1 MLVVVGL
8 LGGLALFLYGMELT
22 SEGLQRAAADKMKGI
37 IQRLTTNPLMGVVV
51 GIVVTIL
58 LQSSGA
64 TTVLLVGLTSAGL
77 MTLKQSLG
85 VTLGAG
91 VGTTITPLM
100 MTFNIE
106 QYALLAVAIGFIIM
120 FVAKRQRTR
129 FAGQIVLGVGLLFYG
144 MKVMSDSVGPLRQS
158 EFFVNYLIELGGR
171 PLMALLISTVFTAII
186 QSSAATVAL
195 AISLATQGILP
206 IEAALPIVFGANI
219 GSCATA
225 LLSSIGATTEAKR
238 VAISHVV
245 YKAIVAFLLLPL
257 LEPFGAL
264 VQMTSD
270 DIGRQIAYAHVLFNV
285 AMVVVFVPFT
295 SPMAWLMEKIVP
307 ARETDTL
314 TAKPKYLD
322 RMALNTPSVALDLA
336 EQEVLRLQGIVME
349 MVDAVGEMI
358 TARDE
363 KLIEDTLATEE
374 IVDSLYKEVSQYL
387 SDLSQTTLS
396 EADSGR
402 IVALLHVVNDLEH
415 IGDSIVKIA
424 KNARKKLEGG
434 LRFSDLGRE
443 EMLSYHTEV
452 RNVIEAA
459 FESFRTRDAAL
470 AQKVLNLEADLTQDE
485 RDLRESHIAR
495 LRSGLSET
503 RNTTSIHLDVLNGL
517 RQMATH
523 AGDVAHTVLDIA
535 KGKGRGM
542 EEALPS

>member
-1 MLVVVGL
+1 MLVVIGL

-22 SEGLQRAAADKMKGI
+22 SDGLQRAAAEKMKDI
-37 IQRLTTNPLMGVVV
+37 IQKLTTNPLMGVVV
-51 GIVVTIL
+51 GIVVTVL
-58 LQSSGA
+58 LQSSTA

-77 MTLKQSLG
+77 MTLPQSLG

-91 VGTTITPLM
+91 VGTTVTPLM
-100 MTFNIE
+100 MTFKIE
-106 QYALLAVAIGFIIM
+106 QYALLAVAAGFVIM

-129 FAGQIVLGVGLLFYG
+129 FVGQVVLGVGFLFYG
-144 MKVMSDSVGPLRQS
+144 MKVMSDSVVPLRES
-158 EFFVNYLIELGGR
+158 EFFVNYLISLGDR
-171 PLMALLISTVFTAII
+171 PLIALLISTIFTAII
-186 QSSAATVAL
+186 QSSAATVTL

-206 IEAALPIVFGANI
+206 FEAALPIVFGANI
-219 GSCATA
+219 GTCGTA

-245 YKAIVAFLLLPL
+245 YKAIAAFLLLPL

-264 VQMTSD
+264 VRMTSD
-270 DIGRQIAYAHVLFNV
+270 VMGRQIAYSHVLFNV
-285 AMVVVFVPFT
+285 AMVIIFIPFT
-295 SPMAWLMEKIVP
+295 SQMAWLMRKIVP
-307 ARETDTL
+307 ERETEAL
-314 TAKPKYLD
+314 TAQPKYLD
-322 RMALNTPSVALDLA
+322 RLALNTPSVALDLA

-363 KLIEDTLATEE
+363 KLIAETLATEE
-374 IVDSLYKEVSQYL
+374 IVDVLYKEVSQYL
-387 SDLSQTTLS
+387 SDLSQTTMS
-396 EADSGR
+396 DVDSQR

-424 KNARKKLEGG
+424 RNVQKKLEGG

-443 EMLSYHTEV
+443 EMLAYHVQV
-452 RNVIEAA
+452 RDVINAA
-459 FESFRTRDAAL
+459 FESFRKRDAAL
-470 AQKVLNLEADLTQDE
+470 AQQVLSREADLTQDE
-485 RDLRESHIAR
+485 RELRESHIAR

-503 RNTTSIHLDVLNGL
+503 RSTTSIHLDVLNGL

-535 KGKGRGM
+535 KGRTGV
-542 EEALPS
+542 EEPLPS

>member
-1 MLVVVGL
+1 MLVVIGL

-22 SEGLQRAAADKMKGI
+22 SDGLQRAAAEKMKDI
-37 IQRLTTNPLMGVVV
+37 IQKLTTNPLMGVVV
-51 GIVVTIL
+51 GIVVTVL
-58 LQSSGA
+58 LQSSTA

-77 MTLKQSLG
+77 MTLPQSLG

-91 VGTTITPLM
+91 VGTTVTPLM
-100 MTFNIE
+100 MTFKIE
-106 QYALLAVAIGFIIM
+106 QYALLAVAAGFVIM

-129 FAGQIVLGVGLLFYG
+129 FVGQVVLGVGFLFYG
-144 MKVMSDSVGPLRQS
+144 MKVMSDSVVPLRES
-158 EFFVNYLIELGGR
+158 EFFVNYLISMGDR
-171 PLMALLISTVFTAII
+171 PLIALLISTIFTAII
-186 QSSAATVAL
+186 QSSAATVTL

-206 IEAALPIVFGANI
+206 FEAALPIVFGANI
-219 GSCATA
+219 GTCGTA

-245 YKAIVAFLLLPL
+245 YKAIAAFLLLPL

-264 VQMTSD
+264 VRMTSD
-270 DIGRQIAYAHVLFNV
+270 VMGRQIAYSHVLFNV
-285 AMVVVFVPFT
+285 AMVIIFIPFT
-295 SPMAWLMEKIVP
+295 SQMAWLMRKIVP
-307 ARETDTL
+307 ERETEAL
-314 TAKPKYLD
+314 TAQPKYLD
-322 RMALNTPSVALDLA
+322 RLALNTPSVALDLA

-363 KLIEDTLATEE
+363 KLIAETLATEE
-374 IVDSLYKEVSQYL
+374 IVDVLYKEVSQYL
-387 SDLSQTTLS
+387 SDLSQTTMS
-396 EADSGR
+396 DVDSQR

-424 KNARKKLEGG
+424 RNVQKKLEGG

-443 EMLSYHTEV
+443 EMLAYHVQV
-452 RNVIEAA
+452 RDVINAA
-459 FESFRTRDAAL
+459 FESFRKRDAAL
-470 AQKVLNLEADLTQDE
+470 AQQVLSREADLTQDE
-485 RDLRESHIAR
+485 RELRESHIAR

-503 RNTTSIHLDVLNGL
+503 RSTTSIHLDVLNGL

-535 KGKGRGM
+535 KGRTGV
-542 EEALPS
+542 EEPLPS

>member
-1 MLVVVGL
+1 MLVVIGL

-22 SEGLQRAAADKMKGI
+22 SDGLQRTAAEKMKDI
-37 IQRLTTNPLMGVVV
+37 IQKLTTNPLMGVVV
-51 GIVVTIL
+51 GIVVTVL
-58 LQSSGA
+58 LQSSSA

-77 MTLKQSLG
+77 MTLPQSLG

-91 VGTTITPLM
+91 VGTTVTPLM
-100 MTFNIE
+100 MTFKIE
-106 QYALLAVAIGFIIM
+106 RYALLAVAAGFVIM

-129 FAGQIVLGVGLLFYG
+129 FVGQVVLGVGFLFYG
-144 MKVMSDSVGPLRQS
+144 MKVMSDSVVPLRES
-158 EFFVNYLIELGGR
+158 EFFVNYLISLGDR
-171 PLMALLISTVFTAII
+171 PLIALLISTIFTAII
-186 QSSAATVAL
+186 QSSAATVTL

-206 IEAALPIVFGANI
+206 FEAALPIVFGANI
-219 GSCATA
+219 GTCGTA

-245 YKAIVAFLLLPL
+245 YKAIAAFLLLPL

-264 VQMTSD
+264 VRMTSD
-270 DIGRQIAYAHVLFNV
+270 VMERQIAYSHVLFNV
-285 AMVVVFVPFT
+285 AMVIIFIPFT
-295 SPMAWLMEKIVP
+295 SQMAWLMRKIVP
-307 ARETDTL
+307 ERETEAL
-314 TAKPKYLD
+314 TAQPKYLD
-322 RMALNTPSVALDLA
+322 RLALNTPSVALDLA

-363 KLIEDTLATEE
+363 KLIAETLATEE
-374 IVDSLYKEVSQYL
+374 IVDVLYKEVSQYL
-387 SDLSQTTLS
+387 SDLSQTTMS
-396 EADSGR
+396 DVDSQR

-424 KNARKKLEGG
+424 RNVQKKLEGG

-443 EMLSYHTEV
+443 EMLAYHVQV
-452 RNVIEAA
+452 RDVINAA
-459 FESFRTRDAAL
+459 FESFRKRDAAL
-470 AQKVLNLEADLTQDE
+470 AQQVLSREADLTQDE
-485 RDLRESHIAR
+485 RELRESHIAR

-503 RNTTSIHLDVLNGL
+503 RSTTSIHLDVLNGL

-535 KGKGRGM
+535 KGRTGV
-542 EEALPS
+542 EEPLPS

>member
-1 MLVVVGL
+1 VLVVIGL

-22 SEGLQRAAADKMKGI
+22 SDGLQRAAAEKMKDI
-37 IQRLTTNPLMGVVV
+37 IQKLTTNPLMGVVV
-51 GIVVTIL
+51 GIVVTVL
-58 LQSSGA
+58 LQSSTA

-77 MTLKQSLG
+77 MTLPQSLG

-91 VGTTITPLM
+91 VGTTVTPLM
-100 MTFNIE
+100 MTFKIE
-106 QYALLAVAIGFIIM
+106 QYALLAVAAGFVIM

-129 FAGQIVLGVGLLFYG
+129 FVGQVVLGVGFLFYG
-144 MKVMSDSVGPLRQS
+144 MKVMSDSVVPLRES
-158 EFFVNYLIELGGR
+158 EFFVNYLISLGDR
-171 PLMALLISTVFTAII
+171 PLIALLISTIFTAII
-186 QSSAATVAL
+186 QSSAATVTL

-206 IEAALPIVFGANI
+206 FEAALPIVFGANI
-219 GSCATA
+219 GTCGTA

-245 YKAIVAFLLLPL
+245 YKAIAAFLLLPL

-264 VQMTSD
+264 VRMTSD
-270 DIGRQIAYAHVLFNV
+270 VMERQIAYSHVLFNV
-285 AMVVVFVPFT
+285 AMVIIFIPFT
-295 SPMAWLMEKIVP
+295 SQMAWLMRKIVP
-307 ARETDTL
+307 ERETEAL
-314 TAKPKYLD
+314 TAQPKYLD
-322 RMALNTPSVALDLA
+322 RLALNTPSVALDLA

-363 KLIEDTLATEE
+363 KLIAETLATEE
-374 IVDSLYKEVSQYL
+374 IVDVLYKEVSQYL
-387 SDLSQTTLS
+387 SDLSQTTMS
-396 EADSGR
+396 DVDSQR

-424 KNARKKLEGG
+424 RNVQKKLEGG

-443 EMLSYHTEV
+443 EMLAYHVQV
-452 RNVIEAA
+452 RDVINAA
-459 FESFRTRDAAL
+459 FESFRKRDAAL
-470 AQKVLNLEADLTQDE
+470 AQQVLSREADLTQDE
-485 RDLRESHIAR
+485 RELRESHIAR

-503 RNTTSIHLDVLNGL
+503 RSTTSIHLDVLNGL

-535 KGKGRGM
+535 KGRTGV
-542 EEALPS
+542 EEPLPS

>member
-1 MLVVVGL
+1 MLVVIGL

-22 SEGLQRAAADKMKGI
+22 SDGLQRTAAEKMKDI
-37 IQRLTTNPLMGVVV
+37 IQKLTTNPLMGVVV
-51 GIVVTIL
+51 GIVVTVL
-58 LQSSGA
+58 LQSSTP

-77 MTLKQSLG
+77 MTLPQSLG

-91 VGTTITPLM
+91 VGTTVTPLM
-100 MTFNIE
+100 MTFKIE
-106 QYALLAVAIGFIIM
+106 QYALLAVAAGFVIM

-129 FAGQIVLGVGLLFYG
+129 FVGQVVLGVGFLFYG
-144 MKVMSDSVGPLRQS
+144 MKVMSDSVVPLRES
-158 EFFVNYLIELGGR
+158 EFFVNYLISLGDR
-171 PLMALLISTVFTAII
+171 PLIALLISTIFTAII
-186 QSSAATVAL
+186 QSSAATVTL

-206 IEAALPIVFGANI
+206 FEAALPIVFGANI
-219 GSCATA
+219 GTCGTA

-245 YKAIVAFLLLPL
+245 YKAIAAFLLLPL

-264 VQMTSD
+264 VRMTSD
-270 DIGRQIAYAHVLFNV
+270 VMGRQIAYSHVLFNV
-285 AMVVVFVPFT
+285 AMVIIFIPFT
-295 SPMAWLMEKIVP
+295 SQMAWLMRKIVP
-307 ARETDTL
+307 ERETEAL
-314 TAKPKYLD
+314 TAQPKYLD
-322 RMALNTPSVALDLA
+322 RLALNTPSVALDLA

-363 KLIEDTLATEE
+363 KLIAETLATEE
-374 IVDSLYKEVSQYL
+374 IVDVLYKEVSQYL
-387 SDLSQTTLS
+387 SDLSQTTMS
-396 EADSGR
+396 DVDSQR

-424 KNARKKLEGG
+424 RNVQKKLEGG

-443 EMLSYHTEV
+443 EMLAYHVQV
-452 RNVIEAA
+452 RDVINAA
-459 FESFRTRDAAL
+459 FESFRKRDAAL
-470 AQKVLNLEADLTQDE
+470 AQQVLSREADLTQDE
-485 RDLRESHIAR
+485 RELRESHIAR

-503 RNTTSIHLDVLNGL
+503 RSTTSIHLDVLNGL

-535 KGKGRGM
+535 KGRTGV
-542 EEALPS
+542 EEPLPS

>member
-1 MLVVVGL
+1 MLVVIGL

-22 SEGLQRAAADKMKGI
+22 SDGLQRAAAEKMKDI
-37 IQRLTTNPLMGVVV
+37 IQKLTTNPLMGVVV
-51 GIVVTIL
+51 GIVVTVL
-58 LQSSGA
+58 LQSSTP

-77 MTLKQSLG
+77 MTLPQSLG

-91 VGTTITPLM
+91 VGTTVTPLM
-100 MTFNIE
+100 MTFKIE
-106 QYALLAVAIGFIIM
+106 QYALLAVAAGFVIM

-129 FAGQIVLGVGLLFYG
+129 FVGQVVLGVGFLFYG
-144 MKVMSDSVGPLRQS
+144 MKVMSDSVVPLRES
-158 EFFVNYLIELGGR
+158 EFFVNYLISLGDR
-171 PLMALLISTVFTAII
+171 PLIALLISTIFTAII
-186 QSSAATVAL
+186 QSSAATVTL

-206 IEAALPIVFGANI
+206 FEAALPIVFGANI
-219 GSCATA
+219 GTCGTA

-245 YKAIVAFLLLPL
+245 YKAIAAFLLLPL

-264 VQMTSD
+264 VRMTSD
-270 DIGRQIAYAHVLFNV
+270 VMGRQIAYSHVLFNV
-285 AMVVVFVPFT
+285 AMVIIFIPFT
-295 SPMAWLMEKIVP
+295 SQMAWLMRKIVP
-307 ARETDTL
+307 ERETEAL
-314 TAKPKYLD
+314 TAQPKYLD
-322 RMALNTPSVALDLA
+322 RLALNTPSVALDLA

-363 KLIEDTLATEE
+363 KLIAETLATEE
-374 IVDSLYKEVSQYL
+374 IVDVLYKEVSQYL
-387 SDLSQTTLS
+387 SDLSQTTMS
-396 EADSGR
+396 DVDSQR

-424 KNARKKLEGG
+424 RNVQKKLEGG

-443 EMLSYHTEV
+443 EMLAYHVQV
-452 RNVIEAA
+452 RDVINAA
-459 FESFRTRDAAL
+459 FESFRKRDAAL
-470 AQKVLNLEADLTQDE
+470 AQQVLSREADLTQDE
-485 RDLRESHIAR
+485 RELRESHIAR

-503 RNTTSIHLDVLNGL
+503 RSTTSIHLDVLNGL

-535 KGKGRGM
+535 KGRTGV
-542 EEALPS
+542 EEPLPS

>member
-8 LGGLALFLYGMELT
+8 LGGLALFLYGMELA
-22 SEGLQRAAADKMKGI
+22 SEGLQRSAAEKLKGI

-58 LQSSGA
+58 LQSSSA

-91 VGTTITPLM
+91 VGTTVTPLM
-100 MTFNIE
+100 MTFKIE

-120 FVAKRQRTR
+120 FVAKQQRTR

-144 MKVMSDSVGPLRQS
+144 MKVMSDSVVPLRES
-158 EFFVNYLIELGGR
+158 EFFVNYLISLGDR
-171 PLMALLISTVFTAII
+171 PLLALLISTAFTAII

-195 AISLATQGILP
+195 AISLASQGILP

-219 GSCATA
+219 GTCATA
-225 LLSSIGATTEAKR
+225 LLSAIGATPEAKR

-245 YKAIVAFLLLPL
+245 YKAIASFLFLPL

-270 DIGRQIAYAHVLFNV
+270 EIGRQIAYAHVLFNI

-307 ARETDTL
+307 ERKDDTL

-336 EQEVLRLQGIVME
+336 EQEVLRLQGIVMD

-363 KLIEDTLATEE
+363 KLIEETLATEE
-374 IVDSLYKEVSQYL
+374 IVDTLYKEVSQYL

-396 EADSGR
+396 EGDSRR

-452 RNVIEAA
+452 RNVIDAA
-459 FESFRTRDAAL
+459 FQSFRKRDVAL
-470 AQKVLNLEADLTQDE
+470 AQTVLSREADLTQDE
-485 RDLRESHIAR
+485 RELRESHIAR

-517 RQMATH
+517 KQMVTH
-523 AGDVAHTVLDIA
+523 AGDVAHTVLDVC
-535 KGKGRGM
+535 KGRGA

>member
-1 MLVVVGL
+1 MLVVIGL

-22 SEGLQRAAADKMKGI
+22 SDGLQRTAAEKMKDI
-37 IQRLTTNPLMGVVV
+37 IQKLTTNPLMGVVV
-51 GIVVTIL
+51 GIVVTVL
-58 LQSSGA
+58 LQSSTP

-77 MTLKQSLG
+77 MTLPQSLG

-91 VGTTITPLM
+91 VGTTVTPLM
-100 MTFNIE
+100 MTFKIE
-106 QYALLAVAIGFIIM
+106 QYALLAVAAGFVIM

-129 FAGQIVLGVGLLFYG
+129 FVGQVVLGVGFLFYG
-144 MKVMSDSVGPLRQS
+144 MKVMSDSVVPLRES
-158 EFFVNYLIELGGR
+158 EFFVNYLISLGDR
-171 PLMALLISTVFTAII
+171 PLIALLISTIFTAII
-186 QSSAATVAL
+186 QSSAATVML

-206 IEAALPIVFGANI
+206 FEAALPIVFGANI
-219 GSCATA
+219 GTCGTA

-245 YKAIVAFLLLPL
+245 YKAIAAFLLLPL

-264 VQMTSD
+264 VRMTSD
-270 DIGRQIAYAHVLFNV
+270 VMGRQIAYSHVLFNV
-285 AMVVVFVPFT
+285 AMVIIFIPFT
-295 SPMAWLMEKIVP
+295 SQMAWLMRKIVP
-307 ARETDTL
+307 ERETEAL
-314 TAKPKYLD
+314 TAQPKYLD
-322 RMALNTPSVALDLA
+322 RLALNTPSVALDLA

-363 KLIEDTLATEE
+363 KLIAETLATEE
-374 IVDSLYKEVSQYL
+374 IVDVLYKEVSQYL
-387 SDLSQTTLS
+387 SDLSQTTMS
-396 EADSGR
+396 DVDSQR

-424 KNARKKLEGG
+424 RNVQKKLEGG

-443 EMLSYHTEV
+443 EMLAYHVQV
-452 RNVIEAA
+452 RDVINAA
-459 FESFRTRDAAL
+459 FESFRKRDAAL
-470 AQKVLNLEADLTQDE
+470 AQQVLSREADLTQDE
-485 RDLRESHIAR
+485 RELRESHIAR

-503 RNTTSIHLDVLNGL
+503 RSTTSIHLDVLNGL

-535 KGKGRGM
+535 KGRTGV
-542 EEALPS
+542 EEPLPS

>member
-1 MLVVVGL
+1 MLVVIGL

-22 SEGLQRAAADKMKGI
+22 SDGLQRAAAEKMKDI
-37 IQRLTTNPLMGVVV
+37 IQKLTTNPLMGVVV
-51 GIVVTIL
+51 GIVVTVL
-58 LQSSGA
+58 LQSSSA

-77 MTLKQSLG
+77 MTLPQSLG

-91 VGTTITPLM
+91 VGTTVTPLM
-100 MTFNIE
+100 MTFKIE
-106 QYALLAVAIGFIIM
+106 QYALLAVAAGFVIM

-129 FAGQIVLGVGLLFYG
+129 FVGQVVLGVGFLFYG
-144 MKVMSDSVGPLRQS
+144 MKVMSDSVVPLRES
-158 EFFVNYLIELGGR
+158 EFFVNYLISMGDR
-171 PLMALLISTVFTAII
+171 PLIALLISTIFTAII
-186 QSSAATVAL
+186 QSSAATVTL

-206 IEAALPIVFGANI
+206 FEAALPIVFGANI
-219 GSCATA
+219 GTCGTA

-245 YKAIVAFLLLPL
+245 YKAIAAFLLLPL

-264 VQMTSD
+264 VRMTSD
-270 DIGRQIAYAHVLFNV
+270 VMGRQIAYSHVLFNV
-285 AMVVVFVPFT
+285 AMVIIFIPFT
-295 SPMAWLMEKIVP
+295 SQMAWLMRKIVP
-307 ARETDTL
+307 ERETEAL
-314 TAKPKYLD
+314 TAQPKYLD
-322 RMALNTPSVALDLA
+322 RLALNTPSVALDLA

-363 KLIEDTLATEE
+363 KLIAETLATEE
-374 IVDSLYKEVSQYL
+374 IVDVLYKEVSQYL
-387 SDLSQTTLS
+387 SDLSQTTMS
-396 EADSGR
+396 DVDSQR

-424 KNARKKLEGG
+424 RNVQKKLEGG

-443 EMLSYHTEV
+443 EMLAYHVQV
-452 RNVIEAA
+452 RDVINAA
-459 FESFRTRDAAL
+459 FESFRKRDAAL
-470 AQKVLNLEADLTQDE
+470 AQQVLSREADLTQDE
-485 RDLRESHIAR
+485 RELRESHIAR

-503 RNTTSIHLDVLNGL
+503 RSTTSIHLDVLNGL

-535 KGKGRGM
+535 KGRTGV
-542 EEALPS
+542 EEPLPS

>member
-1 MLVVVGL
+1 MLVVIGL

-22 SEGLQRAAADKMKGI
+22 SDGLQRAAAEKMKDI
-37 IQRLTTNPLMGVVV
+37 IQKLTTNPLMGVVV
-51 GIVVTIL
+51 GIVVTVL
-58 LQSSGA
+58 LQSSSA

-77 MTLKQSLG
+77 MTLPQSLG

-91 VGTTITPLM
+91 VGTTVTPLM
-100 MTFNIE
+100 MTFKIE
-106 QYALLAVAIGFIIM
+106 QYALLAVAAGFVIM

-129 FAGQIVLGVGLLFYG
+129 FVGQVVLGVGFLFYG
-144 MKVMSDSVGPLRQS
+144 MKVMSDSVVPLRES
-158 EFFVNYLIELGGR
+158 EFFVNYLISMGDR
-171 PLMALLISTVFTAII
+171 PLIALVISTIFTAII
-186 QSSAATVAL
+186 QSSAATVTL

-206 IEAALPIVFGANI
+206 FEAALPIVFGANI
-219 GSCATA
+219 GTCGTA

-245 YKAIVAFLLLPL
+245 YKAIAAFLLLPL

-264 VQMTSD
+264 VRMTSD
-270 DIGRQIAYAHVLFNV
+270 VMGRQIAYSHVLFNV
-285 AMVVVFVPFT
+285 AMVIIFIPFT
-295 SPMAWLMEKIVP
+295 SQMAWLMRKIVP
-307 ARETDTL
+307 ERETEAL
-314 TAKPKYLD
+314 TAQPKYLD
-322 RMALNTPSVALDLA
+322 RLALNTPSVALDLA

-363 KLIEDTLATEE
+363 KLIAETLATEE
-374 IVDSLYKEVSQYL
+374 IVDVLYKEVSQYL
-387 SDLSQTTLS
+387 SDLSQTTMS
-396 EADSGR
+396 DVDSQR

-424 KNARKKLEGG
+424 RNVQKKLEGG

-443 EMLSYHTEV
+443 EMLAYHVQV
-452 RNVIEAA
+452 RDVINAA
-459 FESFRTRDAAL
+459 FESFRKRDAAL
-470 AQKVLNLEADLTQDE
+470 AQQVLSREADLTQDE
-485 RDLRESHIAR
+485 RELRESHIAR

-503 RNTTSIHLDVLNGL
+503 RSTTSIHLDVLNGL

-535 KGKGRGM
+535 KGRTGV
-542 EEALPS
+542 EEPLPS

>member
-1 MLVVVGL
+1 MLVVIGL

-22 SEGLQRAAADKMKGI
+22 SDGLQRAAAEKMKDI
-37 IQRLTTNPLMGVVV
+37 IQKLTTNPLMGVVV
-51 GIVVTIL
+51 GIVVTVL
-58 LQSSGA
+58 LQSSSA

-77 MTLKQSLG
+77 MTLPQSLG

-91 VGTTITPLM
+91 VGTTVTPLM
-100 MTFNIE
+100 MTFKIE
-106 QYALLAVAIGFIIM
+106 QYALLAVAAGFVIM

-129 FAGQIVLGVGLLFYG
+129 FVGQVVLGVGFLFYG
-144 MKVMSDSVGPLRQS
+144 MKVMSDSVVPLRES
-158 EFFVNYLIELGGR
+158 EFFVNYLISLGDR
-171 PLMALLISTVFTAII
+171 PLIALLISTIFTAII
-186 QSSAATVAL
+186 QSSAATVTL

-206 IEAALPIVFGANI
+206 FEAALPIVFGANI
-219 GSCATA
+219 GTCGTA

-245 YKAIVAFLLLPL
+245 YKAIAAFLLLPL

-264 VQMTSD
+264 VRMTSD
-270 DIGRQIAYAHVLFNV
+270 VMGRQIAYSHVLFNV
-285 AMVVVFVPFT
+285 AMVIIFIPFT
-295 SPMAWLMEKIVP
+295 SQMAWLMRKIVP
-307 ARETDTL
+307 ERETEAL
-314 TAKPKYLD
+314 TAQPKYLD
-322 RMALNTPSVALDLA
+322 RLALNTPSVALDLA

-363 KLIEDTLATEE
+363 KLIAETLATEE
-374 IVDSLYKEVSQYL
+374 IVDVLYKEVSQYL
-387 SDLSQTTLS
+387 SDLSQTTMS
-396 EADSGR
+396 DVDSQR

-424 KNARKKLEGG
+424 RNVQKKLEGG

-443 EMLSYHTEV
+443 EMLAYHVQV
-452 RNVIEAA
+452 RDVINAA
-459 FESFRTRDAAL
+459 FESFRKRDAAL
-470 AQKVLNLEADLTQDE
+470 AQQVLSREADLTQDE
-485 RDLRESHIAR
+485 RELRESHIAR

-503 RNTTSIHLDVLNGL
+503 RSTTSIHLDVLNGL

-535 KGKGRGM
+535 KGRTGV
-542 EEALPS
+542 EEPLPS